1 MRSFLRTG
9 CKMRGHIPSCSP
21 IFQAVSAILKR
32 PLRYIAIAIA
42 ILCLAPAL
50 AAAQTWPGKPIKMIV
65 PFPAGGGTDFIG
77 RLAAKQLGDRLG
89 QPVFVD
95 NRGGANGAIGAQAL
109 MQSASDGYTIAA
121 ISDGPT
127 VVNPAL
133 YPNLAYQP
141 LRDFVPVA
149 MMIKFPSMLT
159 AHPSAGIRTVADLI
173 AYAKAKPG
181 ALNYSSGGTGNFSH
195 LGLEL
200 LAFRADIKLTH
211 VPYRGVG
218 PATMAL
224 LAGDV
229 QLMYNNVATA
239 LEHVRAGKMIA
250 LGVGEAQRL
259 PALPDIPAIAETVPG
274 FEFAAWVG
282 IFAPAGTPKV
292 IVGRLSRETAAFLK
306 DPGVMKIFAEQ
317 QIVASYRDSEDFAQ
331 YIRQELDKWAGVI
344 KTLGIKGE

>member
-1 MRSFLRTG
+1 M
-9 CKMRGHIPSCSP
+9 KD
-21 IFQAVSAILKR
+21 VLKNVV
-32 PLRYIAIAIA
+32 I
-42 ILCLAPAL
+42 
-50 AAAQTWPGKPIKMIV
+50 AAAVAWLASGPAHAQPWPAKPIKMIV

-89 QPVFVD
+89 QPVIVD

-109 MQSASDGYTIAA
+109 MQSAPDGYTIAA

-127 VVNPAL
+127 VINPAL
-133 YPNLAYQP
+133 YEKLVYHP

-159 AHPSAGIRTVADLI
+159 AHPSVPARNVAELI
-173 AYAKAKPG
+173 ALAKARPG
-181 ALNYSSGGTGNFSH
+181 TLNFSSGGTGNFSH

-200 LAFRADIKLTH
+200 LAYEAGIKLVH
-211 VPYRGVG
+211 VPYRGVA
-218 PATMAL
+218 PATTAL

-250 LGVGEAQRL
+250 LAIGEAQRL
-259 PALPDIPAIAETVPG
+259 PALPDIPAIAETIPG

-282 IFAPAGTPKV
+282 IFAPVKTPKE
-292 IVGRLSRETAAFLK
+292 IVARLSRETAAFLA

-317 QIVASYRDSEDFAQ
+317 QIVASYRDPENFAE
-331 YIRQELDKWAGVI
+331 YIRRELDKWAGVI